1 MHVPQELIDLIVD
14 HLDADVSS
22 LQSCALTART
32 FVSPS
37 QSHLFRKI
45 EIRPESVNSDND
57 SSPSQQFYHT
67 LTASPHLASLVRELR
82 IVLVGSETPWEWDER
97 HGDYSVERPA
107 PWVMSD
113 PALPLLLP
121 LLHLTG
127 ISLVEDVANSEWNGE
142 GAFCMHWGRL
152 APPLKSA
159 LTAVFSSYTLESV
172 HLRGLVVRSPRELL
186 SLFSDSVSLKS
197 LPISRIFFDPAWA
210 ERNSWPEEQPWKPRL
225 RTLLICDFYSQEEII
240 SRFLNPRI
248 DLSHLTSL
256 TIAAKEHAWQ
266 DNLDK
271 MVEANV
277 FRCLEHPTV
286 LKDKTINLNSCIS
299 PTLRTLHTIAASLF
313 PTMLS
318 TFVAVPV
325 DSRLEMITFDSVPA
339 PFPHDAT
346 PLNRAIELALDR
358 LRFLKRV
365 DINTLPFR
373 ETDFAVWAASIR
385 SALPA
390 LESRDLLSMT
400 DLSGAGLEHYMQY
413 QYPMDNTLQISELIA
428 HIIQYVDPPQHL
440 GACALVARGWVHP
453 AQPRIFSDIT
463 ISTGDEER
471 GTPHIQ
477 RLLAGISHK
486 SLVCGGQTKDVRESK
501 DRSCKAATIYNF
513 KRREPLRPFQAKA
526 TYASGSRAV
535 QKPAEAKSA
544 IAALHSALLI
554 DDEYDALL
562 YDLSA

>member
-1 MHVPQELIDLIVD
+1 MATARQWPHIIYVAQQPDSALDVEAVRRVAQQVCVSEENVLQRFCGDTTDAGVGKLAALKLINLIVD
-14 HLDADVSS
+14 QLDADVSS

-57 SSPSQQFYHT
+57 SSPSQQLYHT
-67 LTASPHLASLVRELR
+67 LTASPRLASLVRELR

-97 HGDYSVERPA
+97 HGDYGVERPA

-121 LLHLTG
+121 LLHLTA
-127 ISLVEDVANSEWNGE
+127 ISLVEDVVNSEWNGE

-159 LTAVFSSYTLESV
+159 LTTVFSSYTLESV
-172 HLRGLVVRSPRELL
+172 HLRGLVVQSPRELL
-186 SLFSDSVSLKS
+186 SLFSDTVSLKS
-197 LPISRIFFDPAWA
+197 LSISRIFFDPAWA

-271 MVEANV
+271 MVKANV
-277 FRCLEHPTV
+277 FRCLEHLTV
-286 LKDKTINLNSCIS
+286 LKDKT
-299 PTLRTLHTIAASLF
+299 
-313 PTMLS
+313 
-318 TFVAVPV
+318 VPV
-325 DSRLEMITFDSVPA
+325 DSRLETITFDSVPA

-346 PLNRAIELALDR
+346 PLNRAVELALDR
-358 LRFLKRV
+358 LRFLRRV

-373 ETDFAVWAASIR
+373 ETDFAGWAASIR
-385 SALPA
+385 SALPS

-400 DLSGAGLEHYMQY
+400 DLSGLESTPLLQLVLN
-413 QYPMDNTLQISELIA
+413 PNSSALTLGERPFASTWKAAEMKRSGSLASERIGWLI
-428 HIIQYVDPPQHL
+428 YDSDYHL
-440 GACALVARGWVHP
+440 G
-453 AQPRIFSDIT
+453 
-463 ISTGDEER
+463 
-471 GTPHIQ
+471 GT
-477 RLLAGISHK
+477 
-486 SLVCGGQTKDVRESK
+486 TK
-501 DRSCKAATIYNF
+501 
-513 KRREPLRPFQAKA
+513 
-526 TYASGSRAV
+526 
-535 QKPAEAKSA
+535 
-544 IAALHSALLI
+544 
-554 DDEYDALL
+554 
-562 YDLSA
+562 